1 LPTEK
6 SKGLFGLQSNKRN
19 SSIGKPPPKLD
30 SSALKKLNEIES
42 SPYRQSENQ
51 GIIAHMKNK
60 FGSEKDNDN
69 LSQSG
74 MSQNGGPNSINR
86 IGNKMMNMFS
96 SSKKKEG
103 KNGIDQ

>member
-1 LPTEK
+1 
-6 SKGLFGLQSNKRN
+6 
-19 SSIGKPPPKLD
+19 
-30 SSALKKLNEIES
+30 
-42 SPYRQSENQ
+42 
-51 GIIAHMKNK
+51 MKNK

-74 MSQNGGPNSINR
+74 MSNNGGPNSINR